1 MYGNGKTAV
10 LERMTHSFDSNKPSP
25 AEIDNR
31 LEALRVLSNSLVREI
46 EALRKVKTAGVSG
59 KINLIEEV
67 HRFEKEL
74 IRCAL
79 VRTGG
84 KQRQAAR
91 LLNVKVSTLNAKI
104 KRYGMDPSGL
114 YQASDMEMPLLNLR
128 ELN

>member
-1 MYGNGKTAV
+1 MHGNGKVSV
-10 LERMTHSFDSNKPSP
+10 LEKTALSSSTNKSST
-25 AEIDNR
+25 AEMDNR

-46 EALRKVKTAGVSG
+46 EALRKGKTAAISS

-67 HRFEKEL
+67 QRFEKEL

-91 LLNVKVSTLNAKI
+91 LLNVKISTLNMKI
-104 KRYGMDPSGL
+104 KRYGINPSGL
-114 YQASDMEMPLLNLR
+114 YQESEMEIPS
-128 ELN
+128 

>member
-1 MYGNGKTAV
+1 MHGNGKVSV
-10 LERMTHSFDSNKPSP
+10 LEKTALSSSTNKSST
-25 AEIDNR
+25 AEMDNR

-46 EALRKVKTAGVSG
+46 EALRKGKTAVIPS

-67 HRFEKEL
+67 QRFEKEL

-91 LLNVKVSTLNAKI
+91 LLNVKISTLNMKI
-104 KRYGMDPSGL
+104 KRYGINPSGL
-114 YQASDMEMPLLNLR
+114 YQESEMEIPS
-128 ELN
+128 